1 MARMC
6 NYIFR
11 TAATILILISIS
23 SNLFGITL
31 DEAISKAE
39 KYYPPL
45 RERMHL
51 KEASYL
57 FYKAS
62 LDPYYPTISSSISY
76 QSLIESSTRSLQRI
90 WDRECALGLG
100 ISYRLFD
107 GGYRRSKMK
116 QAYLTFSQEDEEIKT
131 IKNDLILEVK
141 TAFYNVLAKE
151 RVLESRREAEATAR
165 RNYELAKERKKVG
178 LTTLFDVTHAEV
190 RYINARLAV
199 VDAEKALE
207 KAIGDLNSLIGIP
220 LQKGTKV
227 EGRLR
232 EEWLPVYFEQL
243 KRIAYERRPEILK
256 QIKEIKKVEQIVR
269 EYKSEYFPKI
279 DSEIDFNWFDN
290 NFGLSQREHMFLV
303 TLSYNI
309 FDGLGRYHRVS
320 AKKRELMANYKRL
333 DELKREIGLE
343 VYKAYKDLEMAF
355 SSLKIAKELV
365 REAQINYNQA
375 YGEYKVGKGD
385 IIALIDAELALSQ
398 SREELIKQVLNY
410 NLAISGLEH
419 AVSVKFLK

>member
-1 MARMC
+1 V
-6 NYIFR
+6 
-11 TAATILILISIS
+11 
-23 SNLFGITL
+23 
-31 DEAISKAE
+31 
-39 KYYPPL
+39 
-45 RERMHL
+45 
-51 KEASYL
+51 
-57 FYKAS
+57 
-62 LDPYYPTISSSISY
+62 
-76 QSLIESSTRSLQRI
+76 
-90 WDRECALGLG
+90 REC
-100 ISYRLFD
+100 
-107 GGYRRSKMK
+107 
-116 QAYLTFSQEDEEIKT
+116 
-131 IKNDLILEVK
+131 
-141 TAFYNVLAKE
+141 
-151 RVLESRREAEATAR
+151 
-165 RNYELAKERKKVG
+165 
-178 LTTLFDVTHAEV
+178 
-190 RYINARLAV
+190 
-199 VDAEKALE
+199 
-207 KAIGDLNSLIGIP
+207 
-220 LQKGTKV
+220 
-227 EGRLR
+227 
-232 EEWLPVYFEQL
+232 
-243 KRIAYERRPEILK
+243 
-256 QIKEIKKVEQIVR
+256 
-269 EYKSEYFPKI
+269 KSEYFPKI